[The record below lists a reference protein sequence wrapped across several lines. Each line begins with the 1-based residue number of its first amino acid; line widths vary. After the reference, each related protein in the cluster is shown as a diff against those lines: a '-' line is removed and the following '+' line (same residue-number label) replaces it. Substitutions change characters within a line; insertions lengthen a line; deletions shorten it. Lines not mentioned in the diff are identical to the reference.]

1 MRKSSN
7 VHIATAVSAFILV
20 AGLMLLPAVSKG
32 MAMSMTTIP
41 ELSMLLNPTSMQATQ
56 GGGLNFAMDSG
67 GFTQVSMQTAE
78 NMVKKGDPIHKYSLV
93 AYETD
98 LKLPQNVTIH
108 AMTFNGTVPGPTVRT
123 TQGDLINVTLINYP
137 KNTTPHS
144 LDNHAALISAVPN
157 FGPIGPG
164 WERSYAFIAT
174 QPGFFKYHCEGIG
187 VISMDQHVFSG
198 MVGGVIV
205 DPANGYQGYVYPTYT
220 DSGAKISQAVSPFA
234 KEVQYI
240 FSEWYLTKNGGYNS
254 TAMYDHQPTYTWI
267 NGIPFGYDPVVT
279 KTPGAIPL
287 QFNKGDHVRFFLLNE
302 GDNMV
307 NFHIVG
313 GQLDRVISGQVVQ
326 GWGKQTYLL
335 GGSNDAII
343 DVVFNKAGAFAP
355 LNHDYADLFKGQASI
370 LVVNGPDGQPGK
382 TLGLKNTLNPSNAI
396 PPMGK
401 DSIRVA
407 TTPYQLGTPLVW
419 HPTAPL
425 KVCTKEMCL

>member
-41 ELSMLLNPTSMQATQ
+41 ELSMLLNPTSTQGMQ
-56 GGGLNFAMDSG
+56 GGGLNFAMDSA

-108 AMTFNGTVPGPTVRT
+108 AMTFNGTVPGPTVRV

-137 KNTTPHS
+137 KNKYSHS
-144 LDNHAALISAVPN
+144 LDNHAALLNAMSSFAPVS
-157 FGPIGPG
+157 PG
-164 WERSYAFIAT
+164 QKRSYAFIAT
-174 QPGFFKYHCEGIG
+174 QPGFFKYYCEGIA
-187 VISMDQHVFSG
+187 VLAMDQHVFSG

-205 DPANGYQGYVYPTYT
+205 DPVGGYTGYKYLTYDDNG
-220 DSGAKISQAVSPFA
+220 SKIIENVSPNA

-254 TAMYDHQPTYTWI
+254 TAMFNHQPTFVWI

-279 KTPGAIPL
+279 KTKGAIPL

-302 GDNMV
+302 GDVPV

-313 GQLDRVISGQVVQ
+313 EQLERVISGQVAQ

-343 DVVFNKAGAFAP
+343 DVVFNKAGIFAP
-355 LNHDYADLFKGQASI
+355 VNHDYSALFKGQASI
-370 LVVNGPDGQPGK
+370 VVVNGPDGQPGK
-382 TLGLKNTLNPSNAI
+382 TLGLKDTLDPSNAI
-396 PPMGK
+396 PPPGK
-401 DSIRVA
+401 NSIPVP
-407 TTPYQLGTPLVW
+407 TKPYQLGTPLVM
-419 HPTAPL
+419 TS
-425 KVCTKEMCL
+425 